1 MGEDT
6 IRYVLAEKLVDKGK
20 VLDVGCGD
28 GNFAKIL
35 ERRGCQVIGCDIDP
49 ELVKKAKQGIEAFVC
64 NVEKEELPRGNFDYI
79 TCIDVI
85 EHVIDPVKLLNNL
98 RGKSK
103 YIVITT
109 PNACWLADRLKILG
123 GNVSR
128 HNAYQMGQHLWY
140 WSYSQ
145 FKKFLQENDF
155 EILDEQ
161 IKLVPKIPVFKNW
174 FAYAYAFKLKN
185 TH

>member
-6 IRYVLAEKLVDKGK
+6 IRYVLAEKLVDKGR
-20 VLDVGCGD
+20 VLDIGCGD
-28 GNFAKIL
+28 GSFAKIL
-35 ERRGCQVIGCDIDP
+35 KKKGCEVVGCDIDP
-49 ELVKKAKQGIEAFVC
+49 ESVKKAKTDIEAYTC
-64 NVEKEELPRGNFDYI
+64 NLEKDDLPNGEFDYI

-85 EHVIDPVKLLNNL
+85 EHVIDPVKLLKKL

-103 YIVITT
+103 YIVLTT
-109 PNACWLADRLKILG
+109 PNACWFMDRLKILG

-145 FKKFLQENDF
+145 FKKFLRENGF
-155 EILDEQ
+155 EILDEKT
-161 IKLVPKIPVFKNW
+161 KLVPVMPIFKNW
-174 FAYAYAFKLKN
+174 
-185 TH
+185 